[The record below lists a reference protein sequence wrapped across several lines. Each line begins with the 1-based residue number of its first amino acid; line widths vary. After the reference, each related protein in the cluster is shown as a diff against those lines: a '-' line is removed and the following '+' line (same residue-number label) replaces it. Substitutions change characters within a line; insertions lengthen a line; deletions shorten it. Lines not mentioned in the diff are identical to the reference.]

1 MKLRIIFLSLSLLL
15 LNSFIA
21 KADEPVRFSASAPS
35 SVVVDKP
42 FQLVYSV
49 NASGRDL
56 RAPEINN
63 FDILA
68 GPFQSHSSSI
78 QIING
83 RQSSSEA
90 DSYTYTLQAQK
101 VGTFTIPSASI
112 IVNGRK
118 YTSNGVSI
126 RVLPADSKVSS
137 RSQGGVQGNSSR
149 GGSSAAITNDN
160 LFIRAEASKTNVYEQ
175 EAIVVTYKLYTLV
188 DVVQCSPKKMIDF
201 NGFMKQDIDQPTNKQ
216 FSLEHYNGRN
226 YTSVVLF
233 KFLLYPQHAGVLQI
247 DKWNFEAV
255 VQVKN
260 KTAARSIFDD
270 FFDSY
275 TNVTKS
281 VVAPAIKINVNALP
295 AGKPASYSG
304 TVGHFNMN
312 ANISSTQVK
321 TNDAVTIKLNIA
333 GSGNMKLIKNPTIKF
348 PDGFEAYDPKV
359 TNNFKTTSSGVS
371 GNKVI
376 EYMFIPRHSGNFQ
389 IPSAEFS
396 YFDTQSRSYKTLRT
410 PVYQMQV
417 AKGAGGES
425 STVAASSYVD
435 KEDVKQLSKDIRY
448 IQTDKIVLSKE
459 EDPIFG
465 SVISWLMYL
474 IPLVISLILFTFFR
488 KQAKEN
494 ANISLVKNKK
504 ANKVAQKRLRLAQK
518 LLKEGNKDRFYDEV
532 LKATWTYLSDKL
544 SIPAAL
550 LTKDNVESELS
561 KHNVEATH
569 INQFTEILNTCEFAR
584 YAPNSGQQEMGN
596 LYADTIKAISD
607 LEEIFKK

>member
-126 RVLPADSKVSS
+126 RVLPADSKASS

-149 GGSSAAITNDN
+149 GGSSATITNDN

-321 TNDAVTIKLNIA
+321 ANDAVTIKLNIA

-459 EDPIFG
+459 EEPIFG

-544 SIPAAL
+544 SIPVAL